1 MEVTNNLEAPE
12 APVIDGQGEGQGKE
26 TGEVTEAPVIDEG
39 GQGEGEDGK
48 GMPDDPK
55 LLRAKMTQATQESAE
70 IKKQFDEYKARSAET
85 QKQFDEYKA
94 RVEKI
99 LSNPKLRQIL
109 ETEQEV
115 NKQPSLKY
123 ADMSDEQKNAY
134 NTLKPFISL
143 MLEEMGIMP
152 KLAQIE
158 NFAMTNAQKETL
170 REQNLMIE
178 GFYSKHP
185 EAKTDPTVNKAIAD
199 IINNGLA
206 NGELISLDNAWK
218 IYTSDSA
225 EAKAKQKVL
234 EENKLKKEAAL
245 PKPSGAT
252 PAPIPTGKMSRR
264 RAVEEALKTVG
275 Y

>member
-70 IKKQFDEYKARSAET
+70 IK
-85 QKQFDEYKA
+85 KQFDEYKA

-158 NFAMTNAQKETL
+158 NFAMTNAQKEAL